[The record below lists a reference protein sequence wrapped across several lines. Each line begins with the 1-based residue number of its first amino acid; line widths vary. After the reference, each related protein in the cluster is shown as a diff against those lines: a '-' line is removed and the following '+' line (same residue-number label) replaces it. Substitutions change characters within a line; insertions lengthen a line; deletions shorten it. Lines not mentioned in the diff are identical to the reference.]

1 MGRRKAH
8 HTHEVGD
15 AYAEGWAAREKY
27 DLDGVT
33 SVNPYRLTVEF
44 ANKAKQS
51 RARQE
56 SQQREIALWD
66 EGWAACDADYE
77 KDDLD
82 EVTDFDFRH
91 LSSKRD

>member
-15 AYAEGWAAREKY
+15 AYAEGWAARERWDSKRSKP
-27 DLDGVT
+27 L
-33 SVNPYRLTVEF
+33 NPYRLAVEL

-51 RARQE
+51 TARQE
-56 SQQREIALWD
+56 SQQREVELWQ
-66 EGWAACDADYE
+66 EGWEDCDADYE

-91 LSSKRD
+91 LPRKRG